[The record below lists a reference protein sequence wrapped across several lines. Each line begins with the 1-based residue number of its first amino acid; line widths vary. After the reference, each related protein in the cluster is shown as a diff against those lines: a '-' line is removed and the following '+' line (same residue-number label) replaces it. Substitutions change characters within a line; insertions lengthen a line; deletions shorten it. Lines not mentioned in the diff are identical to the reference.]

1 MGWQTNENVTNY
13 YKQKLAQI
21 DTPPS
26 RPQVIATMH
35 CIPIL
40 DLHWYNFAYN
50 IPFVNVQYLD
60 RASAAESSST

>member
-26 RPQVIATMH
+26 RPQVKGNMYSQF
-35 CIPIL
+35 
-40 DLHWYNFAYN
+40 WYN
-50 IPFVNVQYLD
+50 VVQCCI
-60 RASAAESSST
+60 E